1 MVIKYL
7 DRYNDTLYGDVEALE
22 GVYEKIKADKLV
34 INDNKDSEE
43 TIKTIITELEQGD
56 TLIIR
61 NLGILGNSIE
71 QALERAIR
79 LLYKGVNIK
88 ILNVKLDI
96 KANDKDKLNLLRS
109 ILKDCTYY
117 NLDKLIN

>member
-7 DRYNDTLYGDVEALE
+7 DRYRDTLYGDVEALE
-22 GVYEKIKADKLV
+22 EVYKKIKADELV

-43 TIKTIITELEQGD
+43 TIKAIIAKLDPGD

-61 NLGILGNSIE
+61 NLGVLGNSIE
-71 QALERAIR
+71 QSLERAIR

-88 ILNVKLDI
+88 ILNVELDI

-109 ILKDCTYY
+109 LLKDCTYY
-117 NLDKLIN
+117 NLDKLID

>member
-7 DRYNDTLYGDVEALE
+7 DRYRDTLYGDVEALE
-22 GVYEKIKADKLV
+22 EVYEKIKADELI
-34 INDNKDSEE
+34 INDNKDSAEV
-43 TIKTIITELEQGD
+43 IKAIITKLEKGD

-61 NLGILGNSIE
+61 NIGSLGNSIE
-71 QALERAIR
+71 QALERTIR
-79 LLYKGVNIK
+79 LLHKGININ

-96 KANDKDKLNLLRS
+96 NANDKEKLNLLRS

>member
-7 DRYNDTLYGDVEALE
+7 DRYRDTLYGDVEALE
-22 GVYEKIKADKLV
+22 EVYKKIKADELI
-34 INDNKDSEE
+34 INDNKDSAEV
-43 TIKTIITELEQGD
+43 IKAIITKLEKGD

-61 NLGILGNSIE
+61 NIGSLGNSIE
-71 QALERAIR
+71 QALERTIR
-79 LLYKGVNIK
+79 LLHKGININ

-96 KANDKDKLNLLRS
+96 NANDKEKLNLLRS

-117 NLDKLIN
+117 NLDKLII